1 MSFSKTE
8 LLTTDQIAEMFH
20 VSTRT
25 VFRWL
30 ASGEL
35 QAIRIGNVTRVR
47 REDLDDFFQAHLT
60 TTTKG
65 PPIRRED
72 SK

>member
-8 LLTTDQIAEMFH
+8 LLTTGQIAKTFH

-30 ASGEL
+30 ASGKL
-35 QAIRIGNVTRVR
+35 RAIRIGNVTRVR
-47 REDLDDFFQAHLT
+47 REDLDAFFQAHLT
-60 TTTKG
+60 TTTDD
-65 PPIRRED
+65 PPVRRED
-72 SK
+72 SQ

>member
-8 LLTTDQIAEMFH
+8 LLTTGQIAEMFH

-30 ASGEL
+30 ASGKL
-35 QAIRIGNVTRVR
+35 QAIRIGNITRIR

-65 PPIRRED
+65 FPARREGAR
-72 SK
+72 